1 MKINPKIK
9 VIGVGGSGC
18 NAVSRMARCDIQGI
32 ELIAV
37 NTDAQDLKFCLARYK
52 LQIGEKIICGKNSR
66 NKGGYIRRILK
77 FSQLDKSFDWSSMP
91 DDYKNASL
99 FFLPNN

>member
-18 NAVSRMARCDIQGI
+18 NAVSRMARCSIQGI

-37 NTDAQDLKFCLARYK
+37 NTDAQDLKSSSAHRK
-52 LQIGEKIICGKNSR
+52 LQIGEKIKHGKKLAKHYR
-66 NKGGYIRRILK
+66 ALIWCL
-77 FSQLDKSFDWSSMP
+77 
-91 DDYKNASL
+91 SL
-99 FFLPNN
+99 AD